1 MICCLQASL
10 YLFRMYSS
18 LIRSCAGTPSGV
30 GPVED
35 GDIIKAGLIDKGKEL
50 AIWEGSAKLR
60 EDGYV
65 FS

>member
-1 MICCLQASL
+1 
-10 YLFRMYSS
+10 MYSS